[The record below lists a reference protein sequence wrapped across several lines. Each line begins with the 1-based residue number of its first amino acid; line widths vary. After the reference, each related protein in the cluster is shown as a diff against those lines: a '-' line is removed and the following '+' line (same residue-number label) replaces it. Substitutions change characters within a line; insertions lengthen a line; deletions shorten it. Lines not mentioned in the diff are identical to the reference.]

1 MESIKDKYCN
11 NPSFRYLTD
20 ILESFLLEKR
30 LTVPDLFSAVLAAS
44 MRYNQIKIN
53 EILDI
58 DKKVRD
64 ELRAAITYGM
74 VFVKDGKIIPP
85 LEIYK
90 EKEDKNET
98 D

>member
-11 NPSFRYLTD
+11 KPSFRYLTD

-30 LTVPDLFSAVLAAS
+30 LIVPDLFSAVLAAS

-58 DKKVRD
+58 DRD
-64 ELRAAITYGM
+64 DLCAAITYGM
-74 VFVKDGKIIPP
+74 VFVKDGKIIPL

-90 EKEDKNET
+90 EKEDKNEA